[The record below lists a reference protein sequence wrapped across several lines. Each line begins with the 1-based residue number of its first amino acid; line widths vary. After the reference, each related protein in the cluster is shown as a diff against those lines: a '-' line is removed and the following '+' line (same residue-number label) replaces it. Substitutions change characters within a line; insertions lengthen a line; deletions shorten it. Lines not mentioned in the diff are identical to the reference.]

1 MTTHPDHDPTIKE
14 RVEIVDARLEYMSA
28 ITQRI
33 AEQQEINTHQLGL
46 LIEKIDS
53 LTVTVTTGFD
63 ELKAITRQQAE
74 TVSAGFAELKAI
86 TREQSETARQQAESV
101 ARLAA
106 TVERQAQIVERLLP
120 AS

>member
-1 MTTHPDHDPTIKE
+1 LNKRSLSRRPKLPDFPRKSGTGAFRQGVAWRDFP
-14 RVEIVDARLEYMSA
+14 
-28 ITQRI
+28 
-33 AEQQEINTHQLGL
+33 HQLGL
-46 LIEKIDS
+46 LTEKIDS

-106 TVERQAQIVERLLP
+106 TVERQAQIVERLLS